1 VLITIENF
9 DKFQPSMS
17 EEESYHFLKFYQ
29 GYKKWFVYNSDEVG
43 VEQATALI
51 DFFSQFHGKIPFP
64 NSVLEK
70 ESYWSNTPLGI
81 FKYRM
86 LDDGSYT
93 LVNHY
98 KNISGYLV
106 QGLYWQNG
114 FFYFIKDETKIIQL
128 KLFVDENTFYEKQ
141 YPDILSR

>member
-1 VLITIENF
+1 
-9 DKFQPSMS
+9 MS
-17 EEESYHFLKFYQ
+17 EEESYHFLDFYQ
-29 GYKKWFVYNSDEVG
+29 GYKKWIVYDSDNVG
-43 VEQATALI
+43 LEQATALI

-64 NSVLEK
+64 NTVLEK
-70 ESYWSNTPLGI
+70 EAYWSTTPLGI

-98 KNISGYLV
+98 KKIAGYLV
-106 QGLYWQNG
+106 QGSYWQNG
-114 FFYFIKDETKIIQL
+114 FFYFVKDDKQIIQL

-141 YPDILSR
+141 YPDIISK